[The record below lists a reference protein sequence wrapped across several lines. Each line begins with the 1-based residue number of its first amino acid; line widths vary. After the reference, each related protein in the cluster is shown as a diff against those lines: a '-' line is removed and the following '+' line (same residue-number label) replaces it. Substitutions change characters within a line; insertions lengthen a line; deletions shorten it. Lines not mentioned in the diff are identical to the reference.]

1 MSRFLMN
8 TMLASNGYPLTVIPV
23 EKRTEY
29 MQALERASSY
39 QDISPFS
46 KFIAY
51 LVNEAMEGKAV
62 AVLPESK

>member
-1 MSRFLMN
+1 MGRFLMN
-8 TMLASNGYPLTVIPV
+8 NVMASGRYPWTVIPIG
-23 EKRTEY
+23 KRTEY

-62 AVLPESK
+62 AVLPKSK